1 MAFTFAVGKARRRDQ
16 FSQINIFQQLFSSQD
31 PRHRYHKNGKKHI
44 EKTGQLQKKKGEQQQ
59 KCSVFHAP
67 TVRHIRDQNINIKK
81 VEKLKNKTF
90 LY

>member
-44 EKTGQLQKKKGEQQQ
+44 EKTGQLQKKGEQQ

-67 TVRHIRDQNINIKK
+67 TVRHIRDQDINIKK
-81 VEKLKNKTF
+81 VEKIEKLDF
-90 LY
+90 S

>member
-44 EKTGQLQKKKGEQQQ
+44 EKTGQLQKKGEQQQ

-90 LY
+90 LN